1 MWKAI
6 CGKLDNTEQL
16 IQKEFHKE
24 ADSIEKDVEAYCA
37 DEVVTAK
44 ITEEIRSNINEN
56 INDYEKERLYS
67 LLPEEDR
74 KALELG
80 RKIQVKKTRKKRKVY
95 LSLAA
100 ALVLAMAIGVTSMG
114 GPERIIKLMNSVVGD
129 REISQVDSS
138 EDNYLSIEEKEE
150 NAYQEIKD
158 TFGCD
163 IVRVVPCI
171 EGMVFDSSALDKQL
185 QTAEIYYKI
194 NNEKVSFYI
203 NASYREASWAIDIEY
218 NVTNKWTKE
227 IKGCA
232 IKVNKYS
239 TDGSKAERFSAS
251 FEYKGLEYFINGTFD
266 KKDFV
271 KILNYLYFF

>member
-1 MWKAI
+1 MKE
-6 CGKLDNTEQL
+6 KLDKTEQL

-24 ADSIEKDVEAYCA
+24 ADIIEKDVEANCA
-37 DEVVTAK
+37 DEVVTDK
-44 ITEEIRSNINEN
+44 ITEGIRSNVNKN

-74 KALELG
+74 RALEIG
-80 RKIQVKKTRKKRKVY
+80 RKIQIKKTRKKKKMY

-100 ALVLAMAIGVTSMG
+100 ALVLAMAIGVTSLG
-114 GPERIIKLMNSVVGD
+114 GPERIIKLMSSAVGD

-158 TFGCD
+158 AFGCD

-171 EGMVFDSSALDKQL
+171 EGMVFESSALDSQL

-194 NNEKVSFYI
+194 DNEKISYYI
-203 NASYREASWAIDIEY
+203 NASFSEASWAIDVEDKVM
-218 NVTNKWTKE
+218 NQWTKK
-227 IKGCA
+227 IKGCD
-232 IKVNKYS
+232 IKVKEYS

-251 FEYKGLEYFINGTFD
+251 FEYKGLEYFLNGTFEKED
-266 KKDFV
+266 LE

>member
-1 MWKAI
+1 MKE
-6 CGKLDNTEQL
+6 KLDNTEQL

-24 ADSIEKDVEAYCA
+24 ADSIEKDVEANCA
-37 DEVVTAK
+37 DVVVTAK
-44 ITEEIRSNINEN
+44 ITEEIRSNVNKD
-56 INDYEKERLYS
+56 INDYEKQRLYS

-74 KALELG
+74 RALELG

-100 ALVLAMAIGVTSMG
+100 ALVLAMAIGMTSMG
-114 GPERIIKLMNSVVGD
+114 GPERIIKLMSSVVGD

-171 EGMVFDSSALDKQL
+171 EGMVFDNSTLDTQL

-194 NNEKVSFYI
+194 GDEKVSFYI
-203 NASYREASWAIDIEY
+203 NASYREASWAVDIED
-218 NVTNKWTKE
+218 NITSQWTEK
-227 IKGCA
+227 IKGCD
-232 IKVNKYS
+232 IKVKEYS

-251 FEYKGLEYFINGTFD
+251 FEYKGLEYFINGTFE
-266 KKDFV
+266 KGDFE
-271 KILNYLYFF
+271 KILKYLYFF

>member
-1 MWKAI
+1 MKE
-6 CGKLDNTEQL
+6 KLDNTEQL

-24 ADSIEKDVEAYCA
+24 ADSIEKDVEANCA

-44 ITEEIRSNINEN
+44 ITEEIRSNVNKD

-74 KALELG
+74 RALEIG

-100 ALVLAMAIGVTSMG
+100 ALVLAMAIGMTSMG
-114 GPERIIKLMNSVVGD
+114 GPERIIKLMSSVVGD

-158 TFGCD
+158 TFGTD
-163 IVRVVPCI
+163 AVKIMPCI
-171 EGMVFDSSALDKQL
+171 KKMVFQDIELDKKM
-185 QTAEIYYKI
+185 QTAELYYKI
-194 NNEKVSFYI
+194 DNETLTYYI
-203 NASYREASWAIDIEY
+203 NATYTNTSIGIDIEDKINNTWIKTVNGCDIEIKEY
-218 NVTNKWTKE
+218 DTKE
-227 IKGCA
+227 YG
-232 IKVNKYS
+232 NERYS
-239 TDGSKAERFSAS
+239 ARFS
-251 FEYKGLEYFINGTFD
+251 YKGLEYFINGTL
-266 KKDFV
+266 KKDELEE
-271 KILNYLYFF
+271 ILNNLYFF

>member
-1 MWKAI
+1 MKE
-6 CGKLDNTEQL
+6 KLDNTEQL

-114 GPERIIKLMNSVVGD
+114 GPERVVELLKKSIGQREVKKLNQGYVKEYS
-129 REISQVDSS
+129 
-138 EDNYLSIEEKEE
+138 EE
-150 NAYQEIKD
+150 NEEETYQKVKD
-158 TFGCD
+158 VFGCD
-163 IVRVVPCI
+163 IVKVIPCI
-171 EGMVFDSSALDKQL
+171 KGMKFQTSEIDETL
-185 QTAEIYYKI
+185 QISELYYKLNDEI
-194 NNEKVSFYI
+194 ISYYV
-203 NASYREASWAIDIEY
+203 NASYLDTSFGIDVEDK
-218 NVTNKWTKE
+218 VVNKWTENINGCNIVIKE
-227 IKGCA
+227 YNTDKSGTQR
-232 IKVNKYS
+232 YS
-239 TDGSKAERFSAS
+239 AE
-251 FEYKGLEYFINGTFD
+251 FEYKGLEYFLNGTI
-266 KKDFV
+266 KKDEMQL
-271 KILNYLYFF
+271 ILNNLYFF